1 MMLRVPATILLCVGL
16 AVPAAAKQLKK
27 EADGFVCRK
36 RDDLMTYAVVSS
48 AKDAKDR
55 NVPGCMPLRKGAHYE
70 VLEDNGG
77 GVVKIRVRL
86 SNGRRV
92 EGYMISAGQ

>member
-1 MMLRVPATILLCVGL
+1 MMLRVPATILLCAGL
-16 AVPAAAKQLKK
+16 VVPAAAKHLKK
-27 EADGFVCRK
+27 EGDGFVCRN
-36 RDDLMTYAVVSS
+36 RDDLMTYVVVSS
-48 AKDAKDR
+48 DKEAKDR
-55 NVPGCMPLRKGAHYE
+55 NVPGCMPLRKGARYE

-92 EGYMISAGQ
+92 EGYMIGAGE